1 MAERRVF
8 VPPEC
13 VSSKQK
19 IVFLAG
25 PIQGAPD
32 WQSEAIKVLT
42 TLNPDIT
49 IASPRR
55 ETFEGVSYDQQVDWE
70 TDHLRKAGK
79 NGIIMFWLAKEVEQ
93 IPGRSYAQTS
103 RAELFEWKMRHERD
117 GAKLVIGIEEGFSG
131 SKYIKKRFSQDSP
144 DVPILSSLEETY
156 KTVLEMLES

>member
-1 MAERRVF
+1 MAERKVF
-8 VPPEC
+8 VPPEY

-19 IVFLAG
+19 VIFLAG
-25 PIQGAPD
+25 PIQGAPN

-49 IASPRR
+49 LVSPRR
-55 ETFEGVSYDQQVDWE
+55 ETFEGISYDEQVDWE

-79 NGIIMFWLAKEVEQ
+79 NGVIMFWLAKEVNQ

-103 RAELFEWKMRHERD
+103 RAELFEWKVKHERD
-117 GAKLVIGIEEGFSG
+117 GAKLVIGIEKGFSG

-144 DVPILSSLEETY
+144 DIPILSSLEETC
-156 KTVLEMLES
+156 KTALEMIES